1 MNPKDFIEQ
10 LKDYADVADASYA
23 MLHCIDENEV
33 FDPRD
38 DEFRAKIPAFELQG
52 RWVYADGIKLGHE
65 IKEENINKSV
75 LAKQLF
81 NDKKIK
87 LGQPTAYAL
96 AIEARFSQDIKI
108 KNPSKDKPEPINN
121 EIQNLIHRP
130 KEDSKATQQQILV
143 ATTKEKQ
150 DKDSDLTYHLS
161 HRTKNFVN
169 RFKLLHHTSLESFFS
184 QSGFSATLFYDTK
197 ATSKDLE
204 YIFVIRGSND
214 ANDIITDL
222 KDIFASK
229 SNPKEQ
235 YFDMLL
241 FYQDCIK
248 QGYITETTPL
258 IVVGHSLGGALA
270 QLFALSFATAES
282 ANIIKGVYTYNAP
295 GAKNLKLYDI
305 ILSIPNTINE
315 SIQQHLLT
323 TYAKRLQDKAQELK
337 INTHDLDA
345 SIINE
350 VYTYNTSLESR
361 SVA

>member
-1 MNPKDFIEQ
+1 MTPKDFIEQ

-23 MLHCIDENEV
+23 MLHYVDNNEV

-38 DEFRAKIPAFELQG
+38 DEFRAKIPAFKPIE
-52 RWVYADGIKLGHE
+52 RWIYADGIKLGYE
-65 IKEENINKSV
+65 IKDNHLRDER
-75 LAKQLF
+75 
-81 NDKKIK
+81 IK
-87 LGQPTAYAL
+87 NFIEKNQRELGQPTAYAL
-96 AIEARFSQDIKI
+96 AIEARFSQDIEIKKDENKKPKKI
-108 KNPSKDKPEPINN
+108 DNR
-121 EIQNLIHRP
+121 IQNFIKRP
-130 KEDSKATQQQILV
+130 DDDADISQQKILV

-161 HRTKNFVN
+161 TRTKNFVN
-169 RFKLLHHTSLESFFS
+169 RFKLLHHTALESFFT

-197 ATSKDLE
+197 ATSKDAE

-282 ANIIKGVYTYNAP
+282 ANIIKGVYA
-295 GAKNLKLYDI
+295 
-305 ILSIPNTINE
+305 
-315 SIQQHLLT
+315 
-323 TYAKRLQDKAQELK
+323 
-337 INTHDLDA
+337 
-345 SIINE
+345 
-350 VYTYNTSLESR
+350 YNTSLESR